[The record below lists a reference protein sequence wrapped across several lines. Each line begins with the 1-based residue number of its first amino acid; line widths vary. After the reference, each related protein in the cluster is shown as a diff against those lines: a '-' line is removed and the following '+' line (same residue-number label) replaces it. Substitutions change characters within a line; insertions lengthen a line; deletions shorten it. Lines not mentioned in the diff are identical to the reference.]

1 MPSTSGSLNGVMMSN
16 GNGPILGPRE
26 SPSQTQ
32 SDGPSPTQTQG
43 AFAAQQGEYGQV
55 ASTELVD
62 SETIHLSELQTF
74 WDSYLVPLQKT
85 EL

>member
-1 MPSTSGSLNGVMMSN
+1 MSN
-16 GNGPILGPRE
+16 GNGPLLGPRE
-26 SPSQTQ
+26 SPSQSQ
-32 SDGPSPTQTQG
+32 ADGPSPTQTQ
-43 AFAAQQGEYGQV
+43 ATFTAQQAEYRLV
-55 ASTELVD
+55 ALTELID